1 MSSSKE
7 LGCGSL
13 LIGFA
18 VAFVIFL
25 IFPPSFLVSIPL
37 IGGLLFKGLFK
48 ATMKGVAHGVE
59 EYKSKK

>member
-48 ATMKGVAHGVE
+48 ATMKGVARGVE

>member
-18 VAFVIFL
+18 VAIVIFL

-37 IGGLLFKGLFK
+37 IGGLLFKGLFN
-48 ATMKGVAHGVE
+48 TTVKGVARGVE